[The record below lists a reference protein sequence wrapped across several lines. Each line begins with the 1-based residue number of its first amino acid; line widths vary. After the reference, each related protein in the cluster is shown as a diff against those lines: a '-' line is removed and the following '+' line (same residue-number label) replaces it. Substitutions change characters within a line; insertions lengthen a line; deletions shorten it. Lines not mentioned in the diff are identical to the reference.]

1 VKSTVEARDFQMT
14 ELSGTLEGVG
24 LPAVV
29 RFLSA
34 LNKTGCLRIAQ
45 DEWHCELVFEAGQVT
60 GARLGSRTGL
70 AALEAVVHV
79 LPNGRFSFDGAAQP
93 DDQPNISLNAEALQA
108 YLEQLASSIQ
118 QGSKLPALDA
128 VPMLASQEDQS
139 PGEEPLPLDRN
150 TLQTLLAIDGR
161 RTVREIIAQ
170 RGSLDVLWQLSDLR
184 AVNLV
189 RLESSSANAPR
200 AHEDRTAPHAVE
212 RLTETTQP
220 QIAASPQAQDRAAE
234 SPNPKRSA
242 YPPIGARF
250 AQTANS
256 ARRADPPSTK
266 RPSPWASAPR
276 TSTAPRT
283 IETPIAPTTLQ
294 DTAAASLP
302 VPCPR
307 LGFEDDP
314 NNSFGRPTRLH
325 RCFATGGPLPLSLDQ
340 QRELCLSDQYGTCPR
355 LTGGS
360 DAARATQ
367 PSEPTTS
374 SGAPPPQP
382 ESDDGRILRPPFAQR
397 ATAWNRGAVTD
408 RRAVGGAEPN
418 RLGGLS
424 PSPGLGAAARPTP
437 LRARIERA
445 PAEPVPAAVVEVP
458 VAPVHEQA
466 RAEAEAARPLPAS
479 EPDERRLVSLPRP
492 LVLGVGGVVIVV
504 LAVIGY
510 LVLPRLSGLFS
521 DEIVDP
527 VTLPNSSAIAAGTPI
542 SAINLPRPTPGTVTN
557 GASASTGAS
566 AASGAAAPA
575 QPTLPPQPDKTALP
589 QPETAAGSILD
600 ERFTTNTRSW
610 PSSPQGSAMLTD
622 GSYRLT
628 PRAAGQFV
636 AIGAPLVD
644 VPHDVSVTADFQ
656 KLGGPAG
663 GGYGIIVRDQG
674 SGPLDGTIQNGRF
687 YVLEAGDKGDV
698 GIWRR
703 DGDHWVDLLPWQHAD
718 AVKTGNA
725 PNELTVRAVGNRLS
739 LSINGTEVAT
749 RTDATFAGGNVG
761 LFVGGD
767 GNQVAVSHFSI
778 QTP

>member
-1 VKSTVEARDFQMT
+1 MT

-24 LPAVV
+24 LPAIV

-70 AALEAVVHV
+70 AALEAAVHV
-79 LPNGRFSFDGAAQP
+79 LPNGRFSFDVAAQP
-93 DDQPNISLNAEALQA
+93 DDQPNISLSPEALQA

-139 PGEEPLPLDRN
+139 PDDEPLPLDRT

-170 RGSLDVLWQLSDLR
+170 RGSLDVLWELGNLV

-189 RLESSSANAPR
+189 RLESSSGQAPR
-200 AHEDRTAPHAVE
+200 ALATRTARHAPE
-212 RLTETTQP
+212 RSTETTQAET
-220 QIAASPQAQDRAAE
+220 AASPQGQDRAAE
-234 SPNPKRSA
+234 T
-242 YPPIGARF
+242 PPA
-250 AQTANS
+250 
-256 ARRADPPSTK
+256 P
-266 RPSPWASAPR
+266 ASNR
-276 TSTAPRT
+276 
-283 IETPIAPTTLQ
+283 Q

-302 VPCPR
+302 GVCPQ

-325 RCFATGGPLPLSLDQ
+325 RCFAAGAPLPLALDQ
-340 QRELCLSDQYGTCPR
+340 QRELCLTDQYGTCPR
-355 LTGGS
+355 LT
-360 DAARATQ
+360 AATRAGRATR
-367 PSEPTTS
+367 PSPLTANAGTL
-374 SGAPPPQP
+374 PVQP
-382 ESDDGRILRPPFAQR
+382 EADDPRILRPPFVQHA
-397 ATAWNRGAVTD
+397 AASDRGAVTD
-408 RRAVGGAEPN
+408 RQAVGAAEPT
-418 RLGGLS
+418 RFWGPSMS
-424 PSPGLGAAARPTP
+424 PRVGADARPTP

-445 PAEPVPAAVVEVP
+445 PAEPVSVVEVP
-458 VAPVHEQA
+458 ELADA
-466 RAEAEAARPLPAS
+466 TGAEANAVPPLPAG
-479 EPDERRLVSLPRP
+479 EPGARHLVSLPRL
-492 LVLGVGGVVIVV
+492 LVFGVGAVVIVV
-504 LAVIGY
+504 LVVIGY
-510 LVLPRLSGLFS
+510 VVLSR
-521 DEIVDP
+521 
-527 VTLPNSSAIAAGTPI
+527 
-542 SAINLPRPTPGTVTN
+542 PRPGAVSN
-557 GASASTGAS
+557 GASASTSAS

-575 QPTLPPQPDKTALP
+575 QPALAPEPDRTAAPQATSSLSAAQPATTAAQAGAAAPQPADAP
-589 QPETAAGSILD
+589 GSILD
-600 ERFTTNTRSW
+600 ERFTTNARNW
-610 PSSPQGSAMLTD
+610 PSSPQGNAMLTD

-628 PRAAGQFV
+628 PRLAGQFV
-636 AIGAPLVD
+636 AIGAPMTPLVD
-644 VPHDVSVTADFQ
+644 VPQDVSVTADFQ

-674 SGPLDGTIQNGRF
+674 SGPLDGTNQNGRF
-687 YVLEAGDKGDV
+687 YVLEAGDKGDI

-749 RTDATFAGGNVG
+749 RSDATFAGGNVG